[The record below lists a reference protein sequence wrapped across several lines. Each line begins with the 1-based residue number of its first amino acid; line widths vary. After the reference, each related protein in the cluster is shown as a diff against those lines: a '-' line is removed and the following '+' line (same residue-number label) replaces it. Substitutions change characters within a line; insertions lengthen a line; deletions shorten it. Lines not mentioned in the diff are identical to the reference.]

1 MAIQRGARVLG
12 AVVLSGALVAAC
24 SSSAKSPTAEPTTAE
39 GGSSSA
45 AVVTPSSAGA
55 VSVEQVCAA
64 GEKEGRFDFA
74 SSTDV
79 SIFQE
84 EVKPFEDKY
93 PGIKVNFSTTTPAAN
108 VQRLL
113 TQEQANKGL
122 GVDAL
127 TIDLPTVDPLLKRGF
142 VTPTDWAALGIP
154 SDLILKLDGAT
165 MFRSQRV
172 VLGLGYNTTKLSA
185 ADLPNTWQELVNSKW
200 AGKVIVDP
208 RGIYLSG
215 LGLVWGK
222 DQAISW
228 FKDFMNVDKPMVVRG
243 ATASLEKVISG
254 EALLTTSSHDAEV
267 REQQAKGAPVDIKY
281 LDVVTTQDNFSMVLK
296 DAAHP
301 NAATCF
307 MAWWGSPEG
316 QAQQLKYEFKSNDTA
331 PKGLPSTTKLGA
343 LTDAS
348 QAGPQTEIATEFAK
362 IVAGG

>member
-1 MAIQRGARVLG
+1 MATRSTTRALIATTAAAL
-12 AVVLSGALVAAC
+12 LVAGC
-24 SSSAKSPTAEPTTAE
+24 
-39 GGSSSA
+39 GSSGKSTA
-45 AVVTPSSAGA
+45 ADTPAAPAVTGSPSQAAGSSGGA
-55 VSVEQVCAA
+55 ASTEQVCAA
-64 GEKEGRFDFA
+64 GQKEGRFDFA

-79 SIFQE
+79 AVFQE
-84 EVKPFEDKY
+84 EVKPFEEKY

-142 VTPTDWAALGIP
+142 VTTTDWRSLGIP
-154 SDLILKLDGAT
+154 QDLVLTLDGAT

-185 ADLPNTWQELVNSKW
+185 ADLPNTWQELINSKW

-228 FKDFMNVDKPMVVRG
+228 FKDFMKVDKPMVVRG

-296 DAAHP
+296 GAAHP

-316 QAQQLKYEFKSNDTA
+316 QAQQLKYEYKSNDTT

-343 LTDAS
+343 VTDAS
-348 QAGPQTEIATEFAK
+348 QAAPQTEIATEFAK